1 MRSPVYHPPVAHDDS
16 IPGPGPRPTSV
27 AGAAAPRPHP
37 DPADA
42 RTVEQLLYRYAEA
55 IDDGDFAGVADLL
68 ADAELRDATGAR
80 IAAGRAEVLALYEA
94 TTRRHADGTPR
105 TQHVITNVI
114 VEVDPDHPDDPDR
127 LAARAR
133 FTVLQ
138 QTADLALQPV
148 IAGRYDDRFAR
159 LDGTWRFVGRIM
171 QPVLLGDLSQHL
183 TFDPSGLV
191 GDGG

>member
-1 MRSPVYHPPVAHDDS
+1 VAPDETTAD
-16 IPGPGPRPTSV
+16 R
-27 AGAAAPRPHP
+27 AP

-68 ADAELRDATGAR
+68 ADAVLHDGSGAR
-80 IAAGRAEVLALYEA
+80 IAAGRDEVLALYEA

-114 VEVDPDHPDDPDR
+114 VEADPDHPADPDR
-127 LAARAR
+127 LAVRAR

-138 QTADLALQPV
+138 QTDDLALQPV

-159 LDGTWRFVGRIM
+159 RDGTWRFVDRVM
-171 QPVLLGDLSQHL
+171 APQLLGDLSRHL
-183 TFDPSGLV
+183 TFDPSLLA

>member
-1 MRSPVYHPPVAHDDS
+1 MATDDS
-16 IPGPGPRPTSV
+16 TPASGPGPDP
-27 AGAAAPRPHP
+27 AGARPHP

-68 ADAELRDATGAR
+68 ADAELHDGSGAR
-80 IAAGRAEVLALYEA
+80 IAAGRDEVLALYEG
-94 TTRRHADGTPR
+94 TTRRHGDGTPR

-114 VEVDPDHPDDPDR
+114 VEADPDHPDHPDR
-127 LAARAR
+127 LAVRAR

-159 LDGTWRFVGRIM
+159 RDGTWRFVARVM

-183 TFDPSGLV
+183 TFDPSLLA
-191 GDGG
+191 GDDG